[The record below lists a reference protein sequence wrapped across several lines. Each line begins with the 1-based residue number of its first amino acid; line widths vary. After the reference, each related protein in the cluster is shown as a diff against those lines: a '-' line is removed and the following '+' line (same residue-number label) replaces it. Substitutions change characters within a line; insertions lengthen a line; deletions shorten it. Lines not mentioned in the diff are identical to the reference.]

1 MLEFCLLFQSVAVD
15 ARRDLCIFL
24 QRSYLVLV
32 VILGELADMHRP
44 KSTET
49 VRWGTLQQVTV

>member
-1 MLEFCLLFQSVAVD
+1 MPEFCLFFQSVAVD
-15 ARRDLCIFL
+15 ARSDLCIFL

-32 VILGELADMHRP
+32 VILGDLADMHRP

-49 VRWGTLQQVTV
+49 MRWGTV